1 MADTS
6 STEYILRTRD
16 IVKRYKAVVALDHV
30 SVNIRRGTIHGLLGE
45 NGAGKST
52 LVGLISGLI
61 SPTEGS
67 IEFAGEEVQG
77 FDVKQMEASGVF
89 LVTQEPMI
97 VESMSVA
104 DNLMLGHWPVKR
116 GFTKTVDQRAL
127 MANAVKAL
135 EGTGLDPRMSA
146 RELSAVAKRKLNIL
160 RALYSGGKLLILD
173 EPTAALT
180 LADRDHLF
188 GFMQS
193 LKAQGVSFVFISH
206 YNEEILSICDGV
218 TVLRNG
224 RLAGEMDNLDGIDS
238 DALSELVIGR
248 DVPLFHRAHGEGDDE
263 RHIQGEAA
271 WQVSGLQAR
280 NINIESFS
288 IKPGEIVGFAGLP
301 GSGAKEF
308 GLALFGLNRASRG
321 RIRHGNRE
329 MDFPDHPQAAF
340 ANGIAYLSDDRHRD
354 GLVGLQSIAQN
365 ITMSS
370 LAKVSK
376 AGVIDAPAER
386 SVVKRYFEHLRVKA
400 ATPKVLLGTLSGG
413 NQQKVC
419 LGRVL
424 ATEPKLLILDEPT
437 RGIDVGVKEEVHRI
451 IDALTREGLS
461 VIVIT
466 SDLDEMVRMVDR
478 VCVFVDGEVS
488 QEYTGADIDK
498 DSILQSA
505 FGAASSALTH

>member
-16 IVKRYKAVVALDHV
+16 IVKRYKAVVALDRV

-61 SPTEGS
+61 SPTEGTV
-67 IEFAGEEVQG
+67 EFAGEEVQG
-77 FDVKQMEASGVF
+77 FDVKQMEARGVF

-188 GFMQS
+188 SFMQS

-238 DALSELVIGR
+238 DAMSELVIGR
-248 DVPLFHRAHGEGDDE
+248 DVPLFHRTRGERETSSD
-263 RHIQGEAA
+263 AS
-271 WQVSGLQAR
+271 WQVSGLEAR
-280 NINIESFS
+280 NINIDSFS

-321 RIRHGNRE
+321 RIKHDGRE
-329 MDFPDHPQAAF
+329 MDFPDHPQTAF

-424 ATEPKLLILDEPT
+424 ATDPKLLILDEPT
-437 RGIDVGVKEEVHRI
+437 RGIDVGAKHEIYNVIYQLAERGCAIVMISSELPEVLGVSDRI
-451 IDALTREGLS
+451 VVMRQGRIAGELPRGQANEQSVLNLALP
-461 VIVIT
+461 V
-466 SDLDEMVRMVDR
+466 
-478 VCVFVDGEVS
+478 
-488 QEYTGADIDK
+488 
-498 DSILQSA
+498 QSEPTA
-505 FGAASSALTH
+505 QAA